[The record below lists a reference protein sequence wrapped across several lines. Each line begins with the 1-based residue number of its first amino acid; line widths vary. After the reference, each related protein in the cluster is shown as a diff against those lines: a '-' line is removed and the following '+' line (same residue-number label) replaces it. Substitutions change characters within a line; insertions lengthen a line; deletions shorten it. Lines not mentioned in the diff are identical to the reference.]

1 MTALPEA
8 ETALAVCD
16 FSTSLSVGPLT
27 PHRPCFR
34 WQNAGGVRT
43 QANPAPE
50 LEPFG
55 AERADTSGHG
65 LLIPTHEA
73 PGARVSLLR

>member
-1 MTALPEA
+1 MTARPEA

-16 FSTSLSVGPLT
+16 LQHVVLKTSHRVIPLNASTIEAAA
-27 PHRPCFR
+27 RMF
-34 WQNAGGVRT
+34 
-43 QANPAPE
+43 
-50 LEPFG
+50 
-55 AERADTSGHG
+55 ERADTSGHG